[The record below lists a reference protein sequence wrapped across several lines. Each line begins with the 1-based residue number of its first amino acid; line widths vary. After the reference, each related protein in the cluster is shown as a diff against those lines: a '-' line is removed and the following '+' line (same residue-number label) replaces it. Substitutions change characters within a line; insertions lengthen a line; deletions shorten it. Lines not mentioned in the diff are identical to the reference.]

1 MSRKLITT
9 SGIVGLLMGYLYF
22 GEGMNWAL
30 IPTISLGI
38 IFMLSWVFQYQIDIW
53 WTRRNAPD
61 VDDEMRGLL
70 SAHSAFYAALS
81 KEDREIFDWRMGV
94 FVVTKEFIPQGLKK
108 IPDDAKFIC
117 AFYATW
123 LTWYRGDHL
132 MSPFDRVVFYIHPF
146 MTPNYPDQVH
156 IYEVEQV
163 DGTTILSLN
172 HFMLGFKEPQN
183 YYSTGLHCALEIY
196 LSLNGTPDFDL
207 PGDIWS
213 RLESISTINREKLE
227 AYTGMAQEDPWPVV
241 LYHALVYPEKFALS
255 ESSVYRGVTDYL
267 GVTNTEQKPVE

>member
-22 GEGMNWAL
+22 GEGVEWAL
-30 IPTISLGI
+30 IPTIALALV
-38 IFMLSWVFQYQIDIW
+38 FMLSWVFQYQVDIW
-53 WTRRNAPD
+53 WTRRNAPS
-61 VDDEMRGLL
+61 VDDQMRGLL
-70 SAHSAFYAALS
+70 TQHSDFYASLS
-81 KEDREIFDWRMGV
+81 NDDREVFDWRMGV
-94 FVVTKEFIPQGLKK
+94 FVVTKDFIPQGLKK

-132 MSPFDRVVFYIHPF
+132 MSPFDRIVFYIHPF

-172 HFMLGFKEPQN
+172 HFMLGFREPRK
-183 YYSTGLHCALEIY
+183 YYSTGLHCAIEIF
-196 LSLNGTPDFDL
+196 LSLNGVPEYTL
-207 PGDIWS
+207 PSDIWA
-213 RLESISTINREKLE
+213 RMESISTIDRQKLE

-241 LYHALVYPEKFALS
+241 IYHSLIYSDTFSKKEPEINNAVL
-255 ESSVYRGVTDYL
+255 TYL
-267 GVTNTEQKPVE
+267 GIKHSKVTSE